1 MQALLA
7 VRSLLQLTSTD
18 ASDLRDYCSLDQVL
32 ESMREGLDKANVEED
47 LKDYSDEIESLRKE
61 VLVLFHNK
69 LSNVSCVF
77 SN

>member
-32 ESMREGLDKANVEED
+32 ESLREGLDKSNVEED
-47 LKDYSDEIESLRKE
+47 RKDYSDEIESLRKE
-61 VLVLFHNK
+61 VLILFRNK
-69 LSNVSCVF
+69 LGNVSSVF
-77 SN
+77 SD